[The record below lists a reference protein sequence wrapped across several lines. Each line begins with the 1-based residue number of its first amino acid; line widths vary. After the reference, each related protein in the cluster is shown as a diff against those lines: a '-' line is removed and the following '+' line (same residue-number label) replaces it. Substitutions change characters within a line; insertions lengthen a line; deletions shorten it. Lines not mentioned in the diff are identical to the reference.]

1 MLILDLLQFSFEDNF
16 EWLRKEI
23 EMTIS
28 EFIEELQKIMDEHGD
43 VPVVV
48 QSYDEHDDVME
59 YSDAWLE
66 YFDKETSRSERFG
79 PEEGVCIY

>member
-1 MLILDLLQFSFEDNF
+1 
-16 EWLRKEI
+16 
-23 EMTIS
+23 MTIS
-28 EFIEELQKIMDEHGD
+28 DFIDELQKIMDEHGD

-66 YFDKETSRSERFG
+66 YFDKETSNSERFG
-79 PEEGVCIY
+79 PEKGVCVY